1 MARTTHV
8 PTTVPASNYPTVTA
22 SGVTLSTNIVA
33 VDADTYAYA
42 KVNGKIPASTA
53 HVTIEL
59 STEYTNAEIRY
70 TTNGK
75 APNAKSK
82 LYDGPLTFVKN
93 LWSSDRT
100 VIKARAYDI
109 TNKVWK
115 TKIIR
120 VEFNVVNSAL

>member
-8 PTTVPASNYPTVTA
+8 PTTLPASNPPTVTA
-22 SGVTLSTNIVA
+22 SGVTLSTNLVA
-33 VDADTYAYA
+33 VDAGTMAYS
-42 KVNGKIPASTA
+42 KVNGKIPSSTS

-75 APNAKSK
+75 APNAKST
-82 LYDGPLTFVKN
+82 LYEGPLTFTKN

-100 VIKARAYDI
+100 VIKARAYDR